1 MSQRDIKTVNS
12 VADAYRSM
20 YAKPIEIDEDILNE
34 ELIDSL
40 IEETREEELLENIQS
55 VIKKYPRDNDW
66 KKLVMKHKRHVDAFK
81 KGKDMPKK
89 VEDEFLSWAMSNNEI
104 QTDDADESDE
114 WLMDTLGESKV
125 EDITEA
131 MSKQM
136 TVKQYANKIGIDA
149 KEKQWIMDNEKD
161 IVVYQDNSKTK
172 GWSALGYPI
181 RNGDYYFAFLGRDNE
196 KDRTA
201 ASRANMMMNNYLKS
215 EFAKAKK
222 LKFDDEPYDEYMI
235 ASHLWN
241 FMSKEF
247 EKLPKKLGA
256 GDTMTRE
263 ELYKAIEDLV
273 GEAPQFE
280 SYDYQGETIQEGML
294 SGIVGKIINK
304 VRGARK
310 KVGKKIKLGKKA
322 KSPEKLNAMAPVA
335 GMIARGAVGMA
346 LNNQKTESKYDAN
359 ILKSVADTYA
369 QMQKYGIQGDI
380 VEDLQEVN
388 SVMSVDK
395 KNMPKAKPMIQKLA
409 RARGVPVSFDKDGI
423 GVTFKGRPQ
432 DVDKLMKDFEK
443 NKTLMK
449 LLEEIQLDEG
459 KGTDVFKK
467 YNKIIGRMSDKEQG
481 EILDALYTMNT
492 QTGRR
497 YKEAWGKVK
506 ELLNMEYTPEE
517 TQLDEVQKVEVDAMK
532 KVSKDMQKVLKA
544 YQAIANKGDK
554 ELKDTKHN
562 ASYKKVLDARDSV
575 LTMIGTLNTKM
586 LMQKENLDERVSG
599 DDTPMSM
606 MVHSKDLDVFKKL
619 KVMASKAGV
628 KLAKELKGVKVT
640 GPVRSLIAFV
650 ELMDKEPSFK
660 KEEIEFQLNEASAG
674 EMIDKLFNLKGNKDA
689 GYGVAKMLSMT
700 GVKVIQA
707 MQKQNPQG
715 FMKTVIA
722 LGKEKGK
729 MQIPT
734 NNALMKM
741 FKQQGIKLEGLE
753 EKVKDGKLDPLSAM
767 GKSKLTGREISNY
780 YKNNPKQKVAARDKS
795 VKKAIELA
803 LDLGGNMNY
812 AMKEIEKFKR
822 GLSKNPA
829 VKLALKHANESK
841 EWTGH
846 HIVIENLS
854 PRDKIKLKAY
864 GSQLAKITK
873 LQFDDS
879 NPEKSID
886 KLMGQIWQQKHSP
899 SNWERLHKMVAML
912 KGIGVK
918 MPSLKGKY
926 MGLDPVS
933 KKAIFYKEGTDEIVE
948 WHQKI
953 EDIKEEIEEL
963 VEKPSKELPVADV
976 KKIAQMTD
984 RNDHN
989 GAILH
994 LAKKVNLKKHQDG
1007 MKHIIGLHKSLGHMP
1022 QGLIDVR
1029 KHISDSVM
1037 RVAKEIYTN
1046 YDDIYKSF

>member
-20 YAKPIEIDEDILNE
+20 YAKPIEIDEDVLNE

-294 SGIVGKIINK
+294 SGIVGKIVNK
-304 VRGARK
+304 IRGARK

>member
-20 YAKPIEIDEDILNE
+20 YAKPIEIDEDVLNE

>member
-1 MSQRDIKTVNS
+1 MTQKF
-12 VADAYRSM
+12 
-20 YAKPIEIDEDILNE
+20 KILV
-34 ELIDSL
+34 
-40 IEETREEELLENIQS
+40 TR
-55 VIKKYPRDNDW
+55 KW
-66 KKLVMKHKRHVDAFK
+66 
-81 KGKDMPKK
+81 PKK

-247 EKLPKKLGA
+247 EKLPKNLGA

-280 SYDYQGETIQEGML
+280 SYNYQGETIQEGML

-423 GVTFKGRPQ
+423 GVTFKGRPK